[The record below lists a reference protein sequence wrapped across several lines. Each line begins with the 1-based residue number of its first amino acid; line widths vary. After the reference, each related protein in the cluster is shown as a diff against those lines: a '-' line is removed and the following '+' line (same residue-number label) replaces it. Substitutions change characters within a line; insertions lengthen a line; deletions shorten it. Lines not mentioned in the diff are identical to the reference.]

1 MQPGQF
7 KKYFSGVAISLVIL
21 HLLFPKL
28 GIDFVTISLV
38 LIAVLPWILPI
49 LKSIELPGGFKIE
62 LKDTKAAT
70 DKVVT
75 TGVLTLSGTVR
86 AKSSA
91 SGNLTVEGKEVDP
104 ISTLRQIADADSSL
118 AFVGFRIEVE
128 KRLRLLAEQHG
139 LRVEREPLYR
149 ILRELQARQLV
160 PNQVASGLADLIAL
174 GNRAAHGSEVEPEAV
189 NWLLDVGP
197 SILAILDELLRPRSA
212 KAGANQQMHTDR

>member
-1 MQPGQF
+1 MRARHF
-7 KKYFSGVAISLVIL
+7 KKYFSSVAIALVIL

-28 GIDFVTISLV
+28 VIDFVTISLV
-38 LIAVLPWILPI
+38 IIAVLPWIFPF

-75 TGVLTLSGTVR
+75 SGVLKLSGTVS
-86 AKSSA
+86 AKSSV
-91 SGNLTVEGKEVDP
+91 SGKLTVEREEVDP
-104 ISTLRQIADADSSL
+104 ISTLRQIADTDSNL

-128 KRLRLLAEQHG
+128 RRLRVIAEQHG
-139 LRVEREPLYR
+139 LKAAHQPLYR
-149 ILRELQARQLV
+149 IVSDLQIMQLV

-174 GNRAAHGSEVEPEAV
+174 GNRAAHGSDVEPEAV

-197 SILAILDELLRPRSA
+197 SILATLDELLGPRTATEVITS
-212 KAGANQQMHTDR
+212 K